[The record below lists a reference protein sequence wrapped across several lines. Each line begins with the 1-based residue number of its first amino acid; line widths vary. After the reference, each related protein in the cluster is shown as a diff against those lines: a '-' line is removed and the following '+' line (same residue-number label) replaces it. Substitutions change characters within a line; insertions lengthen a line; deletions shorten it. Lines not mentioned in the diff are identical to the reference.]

1 MKKTILYLCLLCL
14 TIVTSCNNDDDQPQ
28 DPISQLPPATQT
40 GERTFGAL
48 LDGEPFIP
56 RGGINPLDCVYQLI
70 DGEHFFNVQGNKQ
83 DEDFNLIAL
92 TLSTNALEIEEG
104 NTYELVDNNPNN
116 AFGGYFFGNG
126 FVYTDS
132 NYIGELSITHLDLNA
147 YTVSGTFWFDIIDQN
162 GNLRQIREGRFDMPF
177 TN

>member
-56 RGGINPLDCVYQLI
+56 RGGINPLDCVYQSVN
-70 DGEHFFNVQGNKQ
+70 GEYYFGLQGNKRN
-83 DEDFNLIAL
+83 DNNNLIL
-92 TLSTNALEIEEG
+92 IGLGTNNLEIDENITYALGGTFSET
-104 NTYELVDNNPNN
+104 NTIN
-116 AFGGYFFGNG
+116 AGQ
-126 FVYTDS
+126 
-132 NYIGELSITHLDLNA
+132 LSITHLDLNA